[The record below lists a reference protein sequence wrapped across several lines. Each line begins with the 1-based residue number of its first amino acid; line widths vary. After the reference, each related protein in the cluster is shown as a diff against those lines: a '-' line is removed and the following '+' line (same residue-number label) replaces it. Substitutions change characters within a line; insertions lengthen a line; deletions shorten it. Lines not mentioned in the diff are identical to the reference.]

1 MFEPNAAGGKP
12 VAFSYQGT
20 TIMLNERVSAAK
32 KIATELHQAEDA
44 IDEVMIRIANLA
56 ATLPTARRETN
67 MSAIVGQE
75 AMSKVAH
82 ALAAAGEVRQ
92 LLTDAH
98 LALTVTQK
106 EVGLGTRMFGAGVK
120 PPAALLDEGSND
132 QAAAGVAALSLA
144 RAS

>member
-1 MFEPNAAGGKP
+1 M
-12 VAFSYQGT
+12 
-20 TIMLNERVSAAK
+20 MLNERVSAAK
-32 KIATELHQAEDA
+32 KIASELHEAEDA
-44 IDEVMIRIANLA
+44 IDEAMIRIARLA
-56 ATLPTARRETN
+56 ATLPTARRDTN
-67 MSAIVGQE
+67 MSAIVGQA
-75 AMSKVAH
+75 AMSKVAN

-120 PPAALLDEGSND
+120 GPEGTILTDDGHND
-132 QAAAGVAALSLA
+132 QANVEVAHLSLA

>member
-1 MFEPNAAGGKP
+1 
-12 VAFSYQGT
+12 
-20 TIMLNERVSAAK
+20 MLNERVSAAK

-44 IDEVMIRIANLA
+44 IDETMIRIANLA
-56 ATLPTARRETN
+56 ATLPTARRDTN

-75 AMSKVAH
+75 ALSKVAH

-106 EVGLGTRMFGAGVK
+106 QVGLGTRMFGAGVK
-120 PPAALLDEGSND
+120 PPASASLVEEGSND
-132 QAAAGVAALSLA
+132 QAVAEVAGLA
-144 RAS
+144 KAS

>member
-1 MFEPNAAGGKP
+1 
-12 VAFSYQGT
+12 
-20 TIMLNERVSAAK
+20 MLNQRLSGAK
-32 KIATELHQAEDA
+32 KIASELHQAEDA

-56 ATLPTARRETN
+56 ATLPTVRRDTN

-82 ALAAAGEVRQ
+82 ALAAAGDVRQ

-106 EVGLGTRMFGAGVK
+106 QVGLGTRMFGAGVK
-120 PPAALLDEGSND
+120 PASASLDEGSND
-132 QAAAGVAALSLA
+132 LA
-144 RAS
+144 RADVVEMPLAKAS

>member
-1 MFEPNAAGGKP
+1 
-12 VAFSYQGT
+12 
-20 TIMLNERVSAAK
+20 MLNERVSAAK
-32 KIATELHQAEDA
+32 KIASDLHLAEDA
-44 IDEVMIRIANLA
+44 IDEAMIRIAQLA
-56 ATLPTARRETN
+56 ATLPTARRDTN

-75 AMSKVAH
+75 AMSKVAN

-120 PPAALLDEGSND
+120 PAAAKLVDEGSND
-132 QAAAGVAALSLA
+132 LSGAEVAARQLA
-144 RAS
+144 KAS

>member
-1 MFEPNAAGGKP
+1 
-12 VAFSYQGT
+12 
-20 TIMLNERVSAAK
+20 MLNERVSAAQ
-32 KIATELHQAEDA
+32 KIAAELHQAEDA

-56 ATLPTARRETN
+56 ATLPTVRRDIN

-75 AMSKVAH
+75 AMSKVAN

-106 EVGLGTRMFGAGVK
+106 QIGLGTRMFGAGVK
-120 PPAALLDEGSND
+120 PPSASLVGEGSND
-132 QAAAGVAALSLA
+132 HAAAELA
-144 RAS
+144 QAV

>member
-1 MFEPNAAGGKP
+1 
-12 VAFSYQGT
+12 
-20 TIMLNERVSAAK
+20 MLNERVSAAK
-32 KIATELHQAEDA
+32 KIASDLHQAEDA
-44 IDEVMIRIANLA
+44 IDEAMIRIAQLA

-67 MSAIVGQE
+67 MSAIVGQA
-75 AMSKVAH
+75 AMAKVAH

-120 PPAALLDEGSND
+120 PAEGKLVDEGSND
-132 QAAAGVAALSLA
+132 RAVAEVAALPIA
-144 RAS
+144 QAV

>member
-1 MFEPNAAGGKP
+1 
-12 VAFSYQGT
+12 
-20 TIMLNERVSAAK
+20 MLNERVSAAK
-32 KIATELHQAEDA
+32 KIAADLHHAEDA
-44 IDEVMIRIANLA
+44 IDEAMIRIAQLA
-56 ATLPTARRETN
+56 ATLPTARRDTN

-75 AMSKVAH
+75 AMSKVAN

-120 PPAALLDEGSND
+120 PAAAKLVDEGSND
-132 QAAAGVAALSLA
+132 LSDADVAARALA

>member
-1 MFEPNAAGGKP
+1 
-12 VAFSYQGT
+12 
-20 TIMLNERVSAAK
+20 MLNQRLSGAK
-32 KIATELHQAEDA
+32 KIASELHQAEDA

-56 ATLPTARRETN
+56 ATLPTVRRDTN

-82 ALAAAGEVRQ
+82 ALAAAGDVRQ

-120 PPAALLDEGSND
+120 PASASFDEGSND
-132 QAAAGVAALSLA
+132 LVRADVVEMPLA
-144 RAS
+144 KAS

>member
-1 MFEPNAAGGKP
+1 
-12 VAFSYQGT
+12 
-20 TIMLNERVSAAK
+20 MLNERVSAAK
-32 KIATELHQAEDA
+32 RIASDLHLAEDA
-44 IDEVMIRIANLA
+44 IDEAMIRIAQLA
-56 ATLPTARRETN
+56 ATLPTARRDTN

-75 AMSKVAH
+75 AMSKVAN

-120 PPAALLDEGSND
+120 PAAAKLVDEGSND
-132 QAAAGVAALSLA
+132 LSSAEVAARQLA
-144 RAS
+144 KAL